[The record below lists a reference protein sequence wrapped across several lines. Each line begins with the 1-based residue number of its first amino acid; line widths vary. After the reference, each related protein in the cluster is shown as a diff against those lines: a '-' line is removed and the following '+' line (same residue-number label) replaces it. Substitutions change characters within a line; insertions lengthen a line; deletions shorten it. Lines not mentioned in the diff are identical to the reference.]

1 MGLEKVIHVNRWGVF
16 EVSLNGTDEGNP
28 FVEQTL
34 TGIFTSKDESVCVN
48 GFYDGDGVYR
58 IRFMPSY
65 EGEYSFVLH
74 ATFTKQVFSGTF
86 VVDPPKANNHGPV
99 HVHDTYHFS
108 YADETPYI
116 SIGTT
121 AYVWHLQNEQTKE
134 QTLKTLQD
142 SAFNKLRFCIFPK
155 HYVWLGCQ
163 K

>member
-48 GFYDGDGVYR
+48 GFYDGDGIYR

-74 ATFTKQVFSGTF
+74 ATFT
-86 VVDPPKANNHGPV
+86 
-99 HVHDTYHFS
+99 
-108 YADETPYI
+108 
-116 SIGTT
+116 
-121 AYVWHLQNEQTKE
+121 
-134 QTLKTLQD
+134 
-142 SAFNKLRFCIFPK
+142 
-155 HYVWLGCQ
+155 
-163 K
+163 

>member
-48 GFYDGDGVYR
+48 GFYDGDGIYR

-86 VVDPPKANNHGPV
+86 VVDPPKENNHGSV
-99 HVHDTYHFS
+99 HVQDTYHFS
-108 YADETPYI
+108 YADGTPYI

-134 QTLKTLQD
+134 
-142 SAFNKLRFCIFPK
+142 I
-155 HYVWLGCQ
+155 
-163 K
+163 